1 MNVDEAWE
9 SFIKSH
15 QIKKS
20 SIDEKLDMIASQM
33 NELQTDVGRLAENI
47 PEIQGDAAAMET
59 ANAMAGPEMGAEPG
73 LDELGAMLGEGE
85 GAEEP
90 MPEEGAPVE
99 GDVPAEEG
107 APEIGAEEP
116 MLDEGIE
123 EGLGEDLE
131 DDGEITDEEL
141 DAILGGADM
150 GAPEMGGTNMDIIAK
165 IKDLIMNEDDPGKL
179 AALSELLSM
188 ATSSDGVDSMESYE
202 DVGAPV
208 GDVPMGGAPMDETVP
223 MGKSESFEKADV
235 TPDSPTEAKEATES
249 AVDKPTESAPEP
261 MTAEPV
267 AKSASDDLMAR
278 IMEAIM
284 PIIAEY
290 SGEAPGVESPA
301 VEAIADEPEVIVD
314 IESEELPMDEESEET
329 PVEDE
334 PKAESDDEDKPKE
347 ESEEK
352 DDEEEDEGE
361 DEDEDEAP
369 EDDISEETDH
379 FEESDCSTEPVEK
392 SFRDMFTKRMESR
405 VGIDGMFA
413 KVPAYMK
420 PAELKSGFT
429 EPSTYAPMYGGEDVG
444 GKHIMSYNEMTSVQ
458 KSDRPGMSVTVNGE
472 IARPDPMT
480 FKKSSKG
487 SVSFKD
493 LMNASDP
500 HDLMRS
506 EWDEYNLFKST

>member
-47 PEIQGDAAAMET
+47 PEMQGDAAAMET

-73 LDELGAMLGEGE
+73 LDELGAMLGEEE

-99 GDVPAEEG
+99 GEGPAEGG
-107 APEIGAEEP
+107 APEVGAEAP
-116 MLDEGIE
+116 MPEEDLEGE
-123 EGLGEDLE
+123 LE

-150 GAPEMGGTNMDIIAK
+150 GAPEIGGTGADMISK

-188 ATSSDGVDSMESYE
+188 ATSTDGVDSMESYE
-202 DVGAPV
+202 DVGAPM
-208 GDVPMGGAPMDETVP
+208 GDVPMDETVP

-235 TPDSPTEAKEATES
+235 TPDTPTEAKEATEN
-249 AVDKPTESAPEP
+249 AVDRPTESAPEP

-314 IESEELPMDEESEET
+314 IESEELPLDEESDEA

-334 PKAESDDEDKPKE
+334 PKAEPDDEDKPKE

-352 DDEEEDEGE
+352 DE
-361 DEDEDEAP
+361 DEDEDEEDAP

-392 SFRDMFTKRMESR
+392 SFRDMLSKRMESR

-420 PAELKSGFT
+420 PAEMKSGFT
-429 EPSTYAPMYGGEDVG
+429 EPSTYAPMYGGADVG
-444 GKHIMSYNEMTSVQ
+444 GKHIVSYNEMLSIQ
-458 KSDRPGMSVTVNGE
+458 KSDRPGMEVTVNGE
-472 IARPDPMT
+472 IDRPDPRA

-500 HDLMRS
+500 HDLIKS
-506 EWDEYNLFKST
+506 EWNEYNLFKST

>member
-47 PEIQGDAAAMET
+47 PEMQGDAAAMET
-59 ANAMAGPEMGAEPG
+59 ANAMASPEMGAEPG
-73 LDELGAMLGEGE
+73 LDELGAMLGEEG

-90 MPEEGAPVE
+90 IPEGEAPVE
-99 GDVPAEEG
+99 GDVPAEGG
-107 APEIGAEEP
+107 APEISAEEP

-123 EGLGEDLE
+123 EDLGEDLE

-150 GAPEMGGTNMDIIAK
+150 GAPEMGGTGADMISK

-202 DVGAPV
+202 DVGAPA
-208 GDVPMGGAPMDETVP
+208 GDVPMGDVPMDETIP

-235 TPDSPTEAKEATES
+235 TPDSPTEAKEATEN

-314 IESEELPMDEESEET
+314 IESEELPMDEESDET

-352 DDEEEDEGE
+352 DEDEDEGE
-361 DEDEDEAP
+361 DEEDTP

-392 SFRDMFTKRMESR
+392 SFKDMLSKRMESR

-413 KVPAYMK
+413 KIPAYMK
-420 PAELKSGFT
+420 PAEMKSGFT
-429 EPSTYAPMYGGEDVG
+429 EPSTYAPMYGDADVG
-444 GKHIMSYNEMTSVQ
+444 GKHIMSYNEMLSIQ
-458 KSDRPGMSVTVNGE
+458 KSDRPGMEVTVNGE
-472 IARPDPMT
+472 IDRPDPRA

-500 HDLMRS
+500 HDLMKS